1 MNIIVIYPGRFHPFH
16 RGHLASY
23 EYLTKKYGENS
34 VYIAT
39 SDVTAPITSPFN
51 FEDKVKMITRLG
63 IPASHVARVK
73 NPYQAKEITD
83 SLSPEEKNTT
93 ALIFAV
99 SEKDMQA
106 PTPENPQGPRFKFG
120 TKKNGEPSYLQP
132 LPDDIKNLKPM
143 SQHAYVTV
151 TPTVNFRVQG
161 ADADSAKQI
170 RNLYIK
176 ANPQNRDNIIA
187 DLYGEAYPDI
197 VDIFDKKLGTA
208 EQVQEFVYGT
218 PIVDA
223 GIKEPGVREHK
234 EKIARLLEQVL
245 ILERRALEADD
256 SDIDMSGNLAMSPQ
270 GYRNMRRKQ
279 IAWAKKPASESPTA
293 RFTYQG
299 FTIQFHPDRV
309 EIYHGGNMVYS
320 KSGNYANPTTQ
331 QLATVKGRIPALVAK
346 LKKLVKEDSVDYI
359 EEKWS
364 QKYKSSINCSN
375 PKGFSQRA
383 HCAGR
388 KKK

>member
-23 EYLTKKYGENS
+23 EYLTKKYGENA

-39 SDVTAPITSPFN
+39 SDVTAPITSPFG
-51 FEDKVKMITRLG
+51 FDDKVKMITKLG

-83 SLSPEEKNTT
+83 SLGPEEKSQT

-106 PTPENPQGPRFKFG
+106 ATPENPSGPRFKFG

-132 LPDDIKNLKPM
+132 MPEDLKQLKPM
-143 SQHAYVTV
+143 SQHAYVDV

-161 ADADSAKQI
+161 ADADSARQI
-170 RNLYIK
+170 RNLYIN
-176 ANPQNRDNIIA
+176 ANPQDRDNIIM
-187 DLYGEAYPDI
+187 DLYGEAHGDI
-197 VDIFDKKLGTA
+197 KDIFDKKLGTS
-208 EQVQEFVYGT
+208 ERVQEFIYGT

-223 GIKEPGVREHK
+223 GVKEPSIREHRQRVSK
-234 EKIARLLEQVL
+234 LLETVMN
-245 ILERRALEADD
+245 LERRV
-256 SDIDMSGNLAMSPQ
+256 
-270 GYRNMRRKQ
+270 
-279 IAWAKKPASESPTA
+279 ESAHESVTE
-293 RFTYQG
+293 
-299 FTIQFHPDRV
+299 DLV
-309 EIYHGGNMVYS
+309 E
-320 KSGNYANPTTQ
+320 
-331 QLATVKGRIPALVAK
+331 
-346 LKKLVKEDSVDYI
+346 DYI
-359 EEKWS
+359 DEKWS
-364 QKYKSSINCSN
+364 QKYKRSINCAR
-375 PKGFSQRA
+375 PRGFSQRA

>member
-16 RGHLASY
+16 RGHQASY
-23 EYLTKKYGENS
+23 DYLAKTYGENS

-51 FEDKVKMITRLG
+51 FEDKVKMITKLG
-63 IPASHVARVK
+63 IPASHVVRVK
-73 NPYQAKEITD
+73 NPYQATEITS
-83 SLSPEEKNTT
+83 SLSAEEKANT

-99 SEKDMQA
+99 SQKDMQA
-106 PTPENPQGPRFKFG
+106 ATPENPQGPRFRFG

-132 LPDDIKNLKPM
+132 MPENIKQLKPM

-170 RNLYIK
+170 RNLYIN
-176 ANPQNRDNIIA
+176 ANPQDRDNIIV
-187 DLYGEAYPDI
+187 DLYGEAYPEI

-208 EQVQEFVYGT
+208 ERVQEFVYGT

-223 GIKEPGVREHK
+223 GVKEPGVREHR
-234 EKIARLLEQVL
+234 EKLARLLEQVL
-245 ILERRALEADD
+245 TLERRVSEADN
-256 SDIDMSGNLAMSPQ
+256 SDIDMSGNLAMDPES
-270 GYRNMRRKQ
+270 YRTMRRKQ
-279 IAWAKKPASESPTA
+279 IDWAKKPASESPGA
-293 RFTYQG
+293 RFAYQG
-299 FTIQFHPDRV
+299 FTIEFHPDRV
-309 EIYHGGNMVYS
+309 EIYRGSDRVYS
-320 KSGNYANPTTQ
+320 KAGNYANPTKQ
-331 QLATVKGRIPALVAK
+331 QLSIVKGRIPNLVQQ
-346 LKKLVKEDSVDYI
+346 LKKIMEDDSADYI

-364 QKYKSSINCSN
+364 NKYKRSINCAN
-375 PKGFSQRA
+375 PRGFSQRA
-383 HCAGR
+383 HCQGR